1 MRSVELLKMNILY
14 FVFKMDGVLND
25 FKSSDIFRT
34 FCTFEMRIIGRK
46 IILKLKWKNIG
57 NKKLCNAIDQLL
69 ADLETFDFKVATITD
84 IRKDADCVHS
94 EGFYFFNIHIHR
106 TLILI
111 EMDDEGEATLVWA
124 GSHQEYERTFK
135 NNKAII
141 AKWLRT
147 KNYIE

>member
-1 MRSVELLKMNILY
+1 M
-14 FVFKMDGVLND
+14 LND
-25 FKSSDIFRT
+25 FKSSVIFGT

-69 ADLETFDFKVATITD
+69 ADLETFDFKIATITEA
-84 IRKDADCVHS
+84 RKDADCVHN

-111 EMDDEGEATLVWA
+111 ELDDEGEATIVWA

-135 NNKAII
+135 NNKATIE
-141 AKWLRT
+141 KWLRT